1 MRLNELRKLVN
12 ETVRQEQ
19 RKSRSR
25 KPRKFSSLVESTVRT
40 VLREG
45 DDEGQ
50 EEASA
55 ESGSLPDIGHETNT
69 GDGNAVKALLNLLYD
84 NPEGFRQL
92 YANLPATGK
101 DKETGEDKF
110 AWYAG
115 KLDKEIS
122 NEQLEELRD
131 KAFGSKEE
139 ALKGFGR
146 INKKLKAGKG
156 FSKAYMPAF
165 EDVDVKIVADALDAS
180 QGNLGV
186 DFEKPW
192 NKTHNFKEYMDDEEV
207 QEKLKE
213 AAVLNRWH
221 KLAGLLT
228 EQGQFKATDD
238 MPFPGPASTMPGA
251 PAVGNDGKSTPSAD
265 QVSGV
270 AKGYL
275 TKGTEKMG
283 ADGSD
288 IMTVDANSS
297 IGHGDMVPTQREVK
311 LLKTLAFALFDVG
324 QKMGGAFVDN
334 EGNILDGHH
343 RWSGQELRGFT
354 GQHTEVHKINRAG
367 KFAGK
372 GSTPRFLKLLSTLS
386 SAIGRPTKLK

>member
-1 MRLNELRKLVN
+1 MNINELRKLVN
-12 ETVRQEQ
+12 ETVRSER
-19 RKSRSR
+19 RKSRKSKSFNR
-25 KPRKFSSLVESTVRT
+25 LVESTVRKIL
-40 VLREG
+40 VEG
-45 DDEGQ
+45 DDEGGEQ
-50 EEASA
+50 S
-55 ESGSLPDIGHETNT
+55 SGSIPNIGHETNT
-69 GDGNAVKALLNLLYD
+69 GDETAVKGLLDLLFN
-84 NPEGFRQL
+84 NPEGFKSL
-92 YANLPATGK
+92 YGNLPATGK
-101 DKETGEDKF
+101 DDDGNDKF
-110 AWYAG
+110 AWYAK
-115 KLDKEIS
+115 KLEGLDTAEVEK
-122 NEQLEELRD
+122 LRD
-131 KAFGSKEE
+131 NAFGSKEE

-165 EDVDVKIVADALDAS
+165 ENVDVKIVADALDAS
-180 QGNLGV
+180 QGDLGV

-192 NKTHNFKEYMDDEEV
+192 NKTHNFQEYMEDEEV

-213 AAVLNRWH
+213 AAQMKRWH
-221 KLAGLLT
+221 KLAGLLN
-228 EQGQFKATDD
+228 EQGSFKATED
-238 MPFPGPASTMPGA
+238 MPFPGPAKTMPGA

-283 ADGSD
+283 GDKSD
-288 IMTVDANSS
+288 IMTVEANSS

-324 QKMGGAFVDN
+324 QDMGGAFVDN

-372 GSTPRFLKLLSTLS
+372 GSTPRFLKLLSTIS
-386 SAIGRPTKLK
+386 AAIGRPTKLK

>member
-1 MRLNELRKLVN
+1 MRINELRKLVT

-19 RKSRSR
+19 RKSRTR
-25 KPRKFSSLVESTVRT
+25 KPRKFSSLVESTIRT

-50 EEASA
+50 DQGNS
-55 ESGSLPDIGHETNT
+55 SPTPNVGHETNT
-69 GDGNAVKALLNLLYD
+69 GDASAIKGMLDLLFD
-84 NPEGFRQL
+84 NPDGFKSL
-92 YANLPATGK
+92 YSGLPATGK
-101 DKETGEDKF
+101 DDEGKDKF
-110 AWYAG
+110 AWYAK
-115 KLDKEIS
+115 KLGGLS
-122 NEQLEELRD
+122 TEEVEKIRD
-131 KAFGSKEE
+131 AAFSSKEE
-139 ALKGFGR
+139 ALKGFDR
-146 INKKLKAGKG
+146 VNQKLKAGKG

-165 EDVDVKIVADALDAS
+165 ENVDVKIVADALDAS
-180 QGNLGV
+180 QGSLGV

-192 NKTHNFKEYMDDEEV
+192 NKTHNFKEYMEDEEV

-213 AAVLNRWH
+213 TTVLNRWH

-228 EQGQFKATDD
+228 EQGSFKATED
-238 MPFPGPASTMPGA
+238 MPFPGPAKTMSGA
-251 PAVGNDGKSTPSAD
+251 PSVGNDGDSTPTAD

-275 TKGTEKMG
+275 TKGTDNMG

-288 IMTVDANSS
+288 VMTVEPNGS
-297 IGHGDMVPTQREVK
+297 IAHDQMIPTQREVK
-311 LLKTLAFALFDVG
+311 LLKSLAFALFDVG
-324 QKMGGAFVDN
+324 QDMGGAFVDN

-354 GQHTEVHKINRAG
+354 GQHTQVHKINRAG

-372 GSTPRFLKLLSTLS
+372 GSTPRFLKLLSTVS
-386 SAIGRPTKLK
+386 AAIGRPTKLK